1 MTLNVV
7 VSVLL
12 GPLVRLDGMTEL
24 RGARLISDEGAYL
37 RAGRVTRRLTLRSP
51 APRRRRLR
59 LRVIGHGVRYFHP
72 G

>member
-1 MTLNVV
+1 MV

-12 GPLVRLDGMTEL
+12 GLLVRLGRTEL
-24 RGARLISDEGAYL
+24 RNARLVGDQGAYL

-51 APRRRRLR
+51 TPRRRRLR